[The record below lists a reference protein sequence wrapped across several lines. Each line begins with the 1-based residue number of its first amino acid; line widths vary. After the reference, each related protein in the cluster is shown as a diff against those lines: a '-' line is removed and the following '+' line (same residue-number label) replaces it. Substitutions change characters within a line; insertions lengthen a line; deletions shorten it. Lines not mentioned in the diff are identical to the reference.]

1 VRLLGFLDD
10 DGGLDAL
17 IEEAGTVHGLAVDRT
32 RDLVEAGILAADFT
46 GKPSWLV

>member
-46 GKPSWLV
+46 AKPSWLV